1 MKRAISLLLS
11 ATILISAFSV
21 VDLSSLAQ
29 GYNVSNRVQ
38 WLSTLVDVFDMK
50 VDSNNYPDNYFSD
63 ISSDSKYYRD
73 VMVATEFGL
82 VDIEAG
88 NPVNPEGQVTREFAA
103 HTMNFCMG
111 YKLDDDT
118 DTKYT
123 FADSSECVFAD
134 DDQIAV
140 NRKWFNLDS
149 TGRFNPDMTATQ
161 DELLLMIDDAKSTLN
176 LEKVDE
182 NHDNKYVFADY
193 VKVIPQNAT
202 YTIDE
207 ENTVRIVNCP
217 IDISEGDTFVV
228 YNNEIPV
235 VRTVQSISASNN
247 VTTITTA
254 EASDDAIVSID
265 MENTASVDVA
275 NFKPS
280 DEFKNEISTQ
290 KSRGVSASTQGIKID
305 KKITVNGVDIN
316 LKANI
321 TNIKINTKIDTSNG
335 YCLAVV
341 SYDADFNAN
350 VSAKSIDVELPLGT
364 VPVLGIGDVTLYLDL
379 NFKGNATVNQ
389 KIKVAAGFS
398 FSKLDGLKN
407 ITSFQKDEF
416 SLKLEVSGFA
426 GLKLAASVNILVIK
440 AQVYASAGFKGD
452 VTNDYR
458 SNTFPR
464 MCTTIKAYL
473 YFDLGY
479 RFEVNFLITK
489 YKKESSTSL
498 LGINNSPIRVYFH
511 LEDGVFT
518 NSCTRGNE
526 FKYLTDSN
534 SSVAQVNPEYFY
546 NLSQEKQFELT
557 RQISESDLN
566 YVISGNS
573 VTITRYAGF
582 EGKYKYI
589 VIPSEIKGKKVTKI
603 ANNAFKNC
611 EFTSIIIPKTIEQ
624 IGDYAFYGS
633 TSLDKIVILSDNV
646 TIGAHAFDWNLGN
659 ADQSVGNV
667 PVYCNSNSTA
677 YKFCQQNKG
686 FNYRSLAWDGTTI
699 WGVYSENKTYHIS
712 TPQELAYISVL
723 LQNGYSLSGYTI
735 KIEADIDLNNKNFSP
750 IGSSDMPFMGSLD
763 GNNNTIKNLKPIKSN
778 SNNSGDKYHNSSGL
792 FGLVKANGSTTFSN
806 LKIARTITSGTGAT
820 YFGSLIG
827 ALLPY
832 GNITVS
838 NITTECDST
847 EYNASSYIGG
857 IIGYIDSENS
867 SKVTIEHCVNNGKVK
882 STTWDGACSG
892 GIVGGANLNENAY
905 LTFSKC
911 ASTNEIWS
919 DERGAYSHST
929 SGGIIGKAT
938 GGNYI
943 FSECAVSGS
952 IWSRANGDITNEGVL
967 VSDITPKSI
976 KIENCELF
984 SHVYGVDAVVGGFIG
999 GLDTSNIDYTKSY
1012 IKNSYASEFLEGN
1025 SNVSGAFINCK
1036 GPQDNFNLPII
1047 NTYFDGDKVKPKWL
1061 VYGTTIGGLFWGDHE
1076 VPIGN
1081 WCVNSGVKT
1090 SDELKTDHSLYSQWN
1105 FENIWKYSDSG
1116 YPILRCFDNIEP
1128 CSEHKYYSQV
1138 TAPTCTGQGYTT
1150 HTCSNCSKWY
1160 KDTYVDALGHDYS
1173 IYSKTVEP
1181 TCTAKGYDL
1190 YKCTR
1195 CNSTEKRN
1203 YTDMIEHEY
1212 VLTGYQEPTCT
1223 QKGGDYYK
1231 CSVCSNVK
1239 IENQVAALGHDYVL
1253 EQTVEPTCT
1262 EGGYELYK
1270 CSVCGATEK
1279 RNAKDA
1285 TGHNYTVI
1293 SNTATCTD
1301 GGIKTSKCDNCG
1313 DIKVEDSS
1321 ALGHKYNISYDSPSC
1336 IADGGYT
1343 YTCSVCG
1350 YVNRDVY
1357 KATGHDYGLLS
1368 GKEYIDF
1375 VENSSNKVLPESD
1388 NGLNEYY
1395 HTSVIR
1401 MVRMAVQ
1408 NEIRVDRNNLVE
1420 IEDYQF
1426 SGKNRRIFDTSNVKM
1441 FVFDNDTD
1449 ENCAD
1454 FAIPYTDS
1462 DGNLLNPNYVDY
1474 LKNGQWHRG
1483 KYTLDKNNQV
1493 LNENETVVCAKPD
1506 NIRSHISF
1514 TKDEATDLNI
1524 TDSNGKVSVRNL
1536 DSQYVD
1542 DVFYSAGIPG
1552 VYFENKEYT
1561 FSWNKRLWLNPYK
1574 VDTHCKEKP
1583 NSGEYTVL
1591 VGFSSGSY
1599 SGSISTKIKIYDKD
1613 KLVKREPATVT
1624 KDEKITYTCFDCGDI
1639 KTETTSLD
1647 IKNFKIKSVSLA
1659 LESSITM
1666 NFKVSKS
1673 AVLDFENP
1681 YMEFTCGNKKETVT
1695 EYAEQGDYLV
1705 FSYKGISPQ
1714 LMNDDV
1720 VAVLHAEHN
1729 GIDYKSPQKVMS
1741 IKTYAYAI
1749 LDKYNSD
1756 SYAKLRTLMVDLLNY
1771 GAAAQAYIGYEEN
1784 DLVNSALTQQQ
1795 KQWAITNDR
1804 PYENIRDYSYKTI
1817 SSPSC
1822 KWVSGSLVL
1831 GNSVTV
1837 RAKFSADNIENKT
1850 VVVTCGNAKFE
1861 YTKEDFI
1868 SCGNGYYY
1876 VYCDEIYANEMSK
1889 ELYFTVYENGIQC
1902 SNTMRYSIE
1911 SYAKLVKDAYPNTAI
1926 EKMISAMMR
1935 YGDSAK
1941 AYGL

>member
-1 MKRAISLLLS
+1 MKRVISLLLS
-11 ATILISAFSV
+11 LIMVASIGTGIDFTSNAAEGSAHLSEDDIMWFTNKFLYTLTESEKATYGDVLKKMSPDVEWSGSEYEKFKFCIEKL
-21 VDLSSLAQ
+21 Q
-29 GYNVSNRVQ
+29 GYWGKVSPFLPSSITDSELAKLGGNACDYFTCTIGVLKNLYYVNNVDNNNIEKAYHYLKSFNSIC
-38 WLSTLVDVFDMK
+38 STLGWSLGPLSPVLSAVTATLPIAEILYSGVCTESLQFYETELQMEYWDPTHPDFTTPDQAMLKPAFQPLIKDEKYEQGLDALYIKYTLMRMSDNIKNITVDQAVSEKFYYGGHTYQVINTSMTW
-50 VDSNNYPDNYFSD
+50 SNAKEYCDRLGGHLASVTSKSEDESIFEFVVNSGYSQDEYWVGGSDESSEGDWHWTTDEKWEYSHWGTGEPDNYRNIQHYLCVCIREKSGASWKCNVSEWDDVEDDPLGGLGFVCEWD
-63 ISSDSKYYRD
+63 DYVDTYPTMNDEHHYDTTVVNPTCTADGYTVNKCKDCDLKYY
-73 VMVATEFGL
+73 T
-82 VDIEAG
+82 
-88 NPVNPEGQVTREFAA
+88 
-103 HTMNFCMG
+103 
-111 YKLDDDT
+111 
-118 DTKYT
+118 
-123 FADSSECVFAD
+123 
-134 DDQIAV
+134 
-140 NRKWFNLDS
+140 
-149 TGRFNPDMTATQ
+149 
-161 DELLLMIDDAKSTLN
+161 
-176 LEKVDE
+176 
-182 NHDNKYVFADY
+182 
-193 VKVIPQNAT
+193 
-202 YTIDE
+202 
-207 ENTVRIVNCP
+207 
-217 IDISEGDTFVV
+217 
-228 YNNEIPV
+228 
-235 VRTVQSISASNN
+235 NN
-247 VTTITTA
+247 VP
-254 EASDDAIVSID
+254 
-265 MENTASVDVA
+265 
-275 NFKPS
+275 KL
-280 DEFKNEISTQ
+280 
-290 KSRGVSASTQGIKID
+290 GH
-305 KKITVNGVDIN
+305 N
-316 LKANI
+316 L
-321 TNIKINTKIDTSNG
+321 
-335 YCLAVV
+335 
-341 SYDADFNAN
+341 
-350 VSAKSIDVELPLGT
+350 
-364 VPVLGIGDVTLYLDL
+364 
-379 NFKGNATVNQ
+379 Q
-389 KIKVAAGFS
+389 
-398 FSKLDGLKN
+398 
-407 ITSFQKDEF
+407 
-416 SLKLEVSGFA
+416 
-426 GLKLAASVNILVIK
+426 
-440 AQVYASAGFKGD
+440 
-452 VTNDYR
+452 
-458 SNTFPR
+458 
-464 MCTTIKAYL
+464 
-473 YFDLGY
+473 
-479 RFEVNFLITK
+479 
-489 YKKESSTSL
+489 
-498 LGINNSPIRVYFH
+498 
-511 LEDGVFT
+511 
-518 NSCTRGNE
+518 
-526 FKYLTDSN
+526 
-534 SSVAQVNPEYFY
+534 
-546 NLSQEKQFELT
+546 
-557 RQISESDLN
+557 
-566 YVISGNS
+566 
-573 VTITRYAGF
+573 
-582 EGKYKYI
+582 
-589 VIPSEIKGKKVTKI
+589 
-603 ANNAFKNC
+603 
-611 EFTSIIIPKTIEQ
+611 
-624 IGDYAFYGS
+624 
-633 TSLDKIVILSDNV
+633 
-646 TIGAHAFDWNLGN
+646 
-659 ADQSVGNV
+659 
-667 PVYCNSNSTA
+667 
-677 YKFCQQNKG
+677 
-686 FNYRSLAWDGTTI
+686 
-699 WGVYSENKTYHIS
+699 
-712 TPQELAYISVL
+712 
-723 LQNGYSLSGYTI
+723 
-735 KIEADIDLNNKNFSP
+735 
-750 IGSSDMPFMGSLD
+750 
-763 GNNNTIKNLKPIKSN
+763 
-778 SNNSGDKYHNSSGL
+778 
-792 FGLVKANGSTTFSN
+792 
-806 LKIARTITSGTGAT
+806 
-820 YFGSLIG
+820 
-827 ALLPY
+827 
-832 GNITVS
+832 
-838 NITTECDST
+838 
-847 EYNASSYIGG
+847 
-857 IIGYIDSENS
+857 
-867 SKVTIEHCVNNGKVK
+867 
-882 STTWDGACSG
+882 
-892 GIVGGANLNENAY
+892 
-905 LTFSKC
+905 
-911 ASTNEIWS
+911 
-919 DERGAYSHST
+919 
-929 SGGIIGKAT
+929 
-938 GGNYI
+938 
-943 FSECAVSGS
+943 
-952 IWSRANGDITNEGVL
+952 
-967 VSDITPKSI
+967 
-976 KIENCELF
+976 
-984 SHVYGVDAVVGGFIG
+984 
-999 GLDTSNIDYTKSY
+999 YTKT
-1012 IKNSYASEFLEGN
+1012 
-1025 SNVSGAFINCK
+1025 V
-1036 GPQDNFNLPII
+1036 
-1047 NTYFDGDKVKPKWL
+1047 
-1061 VYGTTIGGLFWGDHE
+1061 
-1076 VPIGN
+1076 
-1081 WCVNSGVKT
+1081 
-1090 SDELKTDHSLYSQWN
+1090 
-1105 FENIWKYSDSG
+1105 
-1116 YPILRCFDNIEP
+1116 
-1128 CSEHKYYSQV
+1128 
-1138 TAPTCTGQGYTT
+1138 APTCTANGYELYS
-1150 HTCSNCSKWY
+1150 CS
-1160 KDTYVDALGHDYS
+1160 
-1173 IYSKTVEP
+1173 
-1181 TCTAKGYDL
+1181 
-1190 YKCTR
+1190 R
-1195 CNSTEKRN
+1195 CNYTEKR
-1203 YTDMIEHEY
+1203 
-1212 VLTGYQEPTCT
+1212 
-1223 QKGGDYYK
+1223 
-1231 CSVCSNVK
+1231 
-1239 IENQVAALGHDYVL
+1239 NQVAALGHDYVL

-1293 SNTATCTD
+1293 SNTATCTE

-1771 GAAAQAYIGYEEN
+1771 GAAAQAYVGYRETQ
-1784 DLVNSALTQQQ
+1784 LVNSALTVQQ
-1795 KQWAITNDR
+1795 KQWASIDNR
-1804 PYENIRDYSYKTI
+1804 QYKNIRDYSYKTI

-1889 ELYFTVYENGIQC
+1889 ELYFTVYESGIQC
-1902 SNTMRYSIE
+1902 SNTMIYSIE